1 MLIVLFNQ
9 FICPVFG
16 LVLIE
21 RFTQR
26 GYPACAA
33 RLEIVWQI
41 KVNDYFGTTVFFSG
55 LSPYCLNT
63 KTHGNPTAAAADPW
77 LIKKVIINLSTR
89 W

>member
-1 MLIVLFNQ
+1 MRIVLFNQ

-33 RLEIVWQI
+33 RLEMVGQI
-41 KVNDYFGTTVFFSG
+41 KVNDYFGTTVF
-55 LSPYCLNT
+55 LVVYLLIVEIQKRTAIQQQLPLI
-63 KTHGNPTAAAADPW
+63 HG
-77 LIKKVIINLSTR
+77 
-89 W
+89 